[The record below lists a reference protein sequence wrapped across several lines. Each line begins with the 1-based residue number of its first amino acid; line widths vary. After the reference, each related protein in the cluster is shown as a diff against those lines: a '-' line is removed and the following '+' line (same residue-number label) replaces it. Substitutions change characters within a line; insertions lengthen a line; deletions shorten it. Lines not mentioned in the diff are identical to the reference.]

1 MAPTTLT
8 DEVLIREMTPG
19 DGPRLEQMYCGYE
32 PLGGTLGLPPVDAGE
47 RGEWLESLGRGVN
60 LVAEVGDRIAGHL
73 ALLATGGAAEIVLY
87 VHQDFRR
94 RGVATA
100 LLGEAIE
107 CARAAGFSY
116 VWLLIARNNLVA
128 QRLLRRLR
136 FRLAW
141 EDMHEMQF
149 MLPTG

>member
-1 MAPTTLT
+1 MAPSTLT
-8 DEVLIREMTPG
+8 NEVLVRETTPA
-19 DGPRLEQMYCGYE
+19 DHFRLDEMYRGYE
-32 PLGGTLGLPPVDAGE
+32 PLGGTLGLPPVDSEE

-60 LVAEVGDRIAGHL
+60 LVAEVGGRFAGHL

-107 CARAAGFSY
+107 CARAGGFSY
-116 VWLLIARNNLVA
+116 VWLLVARNNLSA